1 MTGKIINFYNVWKDR
16 QETIRKAKGFPED
29 VWYEMI
35 NNGYNPNN
43 DKDVIEYFEDL
54 KDND

>member
-1 MTGKIINFYNVWKDR
+1 MTGKVINFYKVWKNK
-16 QETIRKAKGFPED
+16 QETIRKSKGFPED

-43 DKDVIEYFEDL
+43 DKDVVEYFEDL
-54 KDND
+54 EDND